1 MRQPIIGQDA
11 AKTMNPVNDRPG
23 PAKEDSAR
31 NAART
36 DGFVPAGTALRKQAA
51 EFRLEK
57 RREVRYLLAIICAIF
72 FSWLVRFMPT
82 RFRYW
87 LADRCGSLSFRLSTT
102 YRENVRANISQALG
116 EPPESPQVTETAK
129 AIFRTNARNFADLLV
144 IPHVAPSR
152 FVSAVPL
159 ISGSWSYL
167 DEAVAAGH
175 GVVIMT
181 AHLGPFDYLGQ
192 SLHVRGI
199 RPTSVTGRTTARF
212 LFDAVTFLRRS
223 RGMKIVEASP
233 SGIRRVI
240 QGLRRGECAV
250 FVTDRD
256 FFQNGK
262 PVTLFGRETTL
273 PPGPVRIARDT
284 GAPII
289 PIFARRLSQSYGIS
303 IVPAFHVEKT
313 DDIETD
319 IRRGMEQMALHLE
332 RAIGASL
339 DQWVMFQRVWPSEP
353 VDPVRVFP
361 IGSPLAGEFL
371 ERVDAALPGGR
382 SARPSSSANHPAEP
396 PTDHMAAPPQSE
408 RSPDPQSAGRQG

>member
-1 MRQPIIGQDA
+1 MRLPAIGREA
-11 AKTMNPVNDRPG
+11 AKTMNSVNERPG
-23 PAKEDSAR
+23 AADQERAR
-31 NAART
+31 AEGRG
-36 DGFVPAGTALRKQAA
+36 DGFVPARTALRKQAA

-57 RREVRYLLAIICAIF
+57 RREVRYLLAIMIAIF
-72 FSWLVRFMPT
+72 FSWLVRLMPT
-82 RFRYW
+82 WFRYW
-87 LADRCGSLSFRLSTT
+87 LADHGGNLSYRLSTT
-102 YRENVRANISQALG
+102 YRENVRANLSQAMH
-116 EPPESPQVTETAK
+116 EPVESARVTETAK

-144 IPHVAPSR
+144 IPHSSPAR
-152 FVSAVPL
+152 FINAVPL

-167 DEAVAAGH
+167 DQAVAAGK

-181 AHLGPFDYLGQ
+181 AHLGPFDYMGQ
-192 SLHVRGI
+192 SLHGRGY
-199 RPTSVTGRTTARF
+199 RLTTVTGRTTARF

-223 RGMKIVEASP
+223 RGMNIVEASP

-240 QGLRRGECAV
+240 QALRRGECAV

-289 PIFARRLSQSYGIS
+289 PIFACRSGRSYGIS
-303 IVPAFHVEKT
+303 VWPAFHVEKT
-313 DDIETD
+313 ADLDADISQ
-319 IRRGMEQMALHLE
+319 GMQKMAQQLE
-332 RAIGASL
+332 CAIAASL

-382 SARPSSSANHPAEP
+382 AGRPSLSSHSAEP
-396 PTDHMAAPPQSE
+396 PKDHTAAPPRSE
-408 RSPDPQSAGRQG
+408 PSPNPRPAPHRG